1 MGFVLTSNFNLLP
14 KLGILAATLGLAAS
28 GAPGAGEPKSLAAY
42 YDGSPVVFTPSVP
55 ATRLAAALGPW
66 SFGRRL
72 SEDKPLDKRLNLYVV
87 LPGKQHQSAV
97 APEFDHNLVVNTLTH
112 DKTRDWDIYWCFEI
126 DPALQDDMRSEHEV
140 IVAAQQYFR
149 PPDLFDM
156 EDIPARAAMAEKAGL
171 HTLADLKHFR
181 RKDGSLPRMLI
192 IPARLAVS
200 ATAEVEAATEL
211 HASTP
216 IQ

>member
-1 MGFVLTSNFNLLP
+1 MGPVMTSNLNLLP
-14 KLGILAATLGLAAS
+14 RLGILAATLGLAAS
-28 GAPGAGEPKSLAAY
+28 GAPGAGGPKPLAAY
-42 YDGSPVVFTPSVP
+42 YDGNPVVFTPGVT
-55 ATRLAAALGPW
+55 ATRITSALGPW
-66 SFGRRL
+66 TFGRRL

-87 LPGKQHQSAV
+87 LPGKQYQSPV

-112 DKTRDWDIYWCFEI
+112 DKTRDWDIYWCFKL
-126 DPALQDDMRSEHEV
+126 DPALEDDLRGEHEV

-149 PPDLFDM
+149 PADLFDM

-192 IPARLAVS
+192 VPARQAVS
-200 ATAEVEAATEL
+200 ATAEAEAATDL
-211 HASTP
+211 HASAPTK
-216 IQ
+216 